1 MLTAVLDIWSPAQPE
16 QASRGEERADS
27 KAKWRAAI
35 PSDRSNPKSI
45 LYCDCLLIIPALA
58 GSADGD
64 LHLKEA
70 TFETS
75 TLYFYFSIATSTWLP
90 VAGLEIA
97 VSNAPNA

>member
-16 QASRGEERADS
+16 QERERQTRRQNGGLQSHLIGPIQS
-27 KAKWRAAI
+27 KC
-35 PSDRSNPKSI
+35 I

-75 TLYFYFSIATSTWLP
+75 TVYFYFSIATSTWLP